1 MFLDIRAPIIQTSSI
16 EDRARSPIGGPHAIF
31 SADMTTT
38 ESNKQ
43 VVRQYV
49 LAFNRGDTDTLR
61 QLFTAD
67 AIIQGVLG
75 WAGLEEVIPIWRE
88 LHDAFA
94 IELTIEDL
102 AAEGDSVA
110 ARSLEQGKFIAP
122 FRGRPPTGKSYEL
135 VAMEWFILHEGKI
148 ARRWGARDS
157 ASQARQIGM

>member
-1 MFLDIRAPIIQTSSI
+1 
-16 EDRARSPIGGPHAIF
+16 
-31 SADMTTT
+31 MTTT

-49 LAFNRGDTDTLR
+49 LAFNRGDMDALR
-61 QLFTAD
+61 QLFTTD

-75 WAGLEEVIPIWRE
+75 WGSLEEVIPIWRE

-102 AAEGDSVA
+102 AAEGDTVA
-110 ARSLEQGKFIAP
+110 ARYLEQGKFIGP
-122 FRGRPPTGKSYEL
+122 FRGKQPTGKTYEL